1 MSHSPLD
8 DFNHLCG
15 EFAKKYQSPL
25 LIMFYDDDLG
35 QMLED
40 DTETIY
46 KLLRQNN
53 LSIENPIEQLTIILH
68 TSGGSPDAAYQIA
81 QTIRK
86 FASSVLM
93 IIPYMAASAGTIL
106 AFCGDK
112 LYMGPTGFL
121 TAIDV
126 RLGNLELASIQKYL
140 KFAIDVREELE
151 KKFESN
157 GLQKAKTNVES
168 DLLVELVKQ
177 VGAINVGS
185 FYRKNS
191 ISAVYATKLLRDYL
205 LSQEN
210 DRIEKAR
217 TISHTLTNE
226 IPAHDFRLDRSLCV
240 EAGIPVEELGE
251 EPSDRCRNIID
262 ILKQFSDSSEI
273 CPLNELETDEKIKEP
288 FFSYY
293 PYSPPVKKI
302 DEKPE
307 TPIDKTNSK

>member
-1 MSHSPLD
+1 MSRSPLD
-8 DFNHLCG
+8 GFHHLCG

-25 LIMFYDDDLG
+25 LVMFYDEDMG
-35 QMLED
+35 QILEE
-40 DTETIY
+40 DTEELY
-46 KLLRQNN
+46 KLLRKNG
-53 LSIENPIEQLTIILH
+53 LSIENPIPQLTIILH
-68 TSGGSPDAAYQIA
+68 TAGGSPDAAYQIA

-86 FASSVLM
+86 FAQSVLM

-151 KKFESN
+151 KKFEEN
-157 GLQKAKTNVES
+157 EFENAKTNVES

-210 DRIEKAR
+210 DKIEKAR

-226 IPAHDFRLDRSLCV
+226 IPAHDFHLDRSLCI
-240 EAGIPVEELGE
+240 EAGIPAEELGE
-251 EPSDRCRNIID
+251 EPADQCRSIVD
-262 ILKQFSDSSEI
+262 MLKEFSDSGHI
-273 CPLNELETDEKIKEP
+273 CSLNELETDEKYKEP
-288 FFSYY
+288 FFNYYSYSA
-293 PYSPPVKKI
+293 PIENS
-302 DEKPE
+302 EK
-307 TPIDKTNSK
+307 TDG